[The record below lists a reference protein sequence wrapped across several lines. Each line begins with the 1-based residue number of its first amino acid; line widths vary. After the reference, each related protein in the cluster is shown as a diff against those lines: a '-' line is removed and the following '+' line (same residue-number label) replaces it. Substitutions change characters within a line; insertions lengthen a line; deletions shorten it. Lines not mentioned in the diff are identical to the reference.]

1 MNGITGINNVINAV
15 VPTTLLVVL
24 NVICLT
30 SNNRSGVS
38 FRDGFFP
45 SFAGFSG
52 LILTSDVFLFCT
64 NVRVNNVRIGSIR
77 GPSIGCPGTIFVN
90 TLVAILVF
98 ILKAFTLNVV
108 VPRGSVG
115 LARDL
120 LINFSGCFG
129 FVRTS

>member
-1 MNGITGINNVINAV
+1 MNAV

-24 NVICLT
+24 KVVCLT
-30 SNNRSGVS
+30 AKKRSGVS
-38 FRDGFFP
+38 FRDDFFP

-52 LILTSDVFLFCT
+52 IILTTDVFLFCT
-64 NVRVNNVRIGSIR
+64 NVRVNNVRMGSIR
-77 GPSIGCPGTIFVN
+77 GPSGGCPGTMFVN

-98 ILKAFTLNVV
+98 ILNAFTLNIV
-108 VPRGSVG
+108 VPTGSVG

-129 FVRTS
+129 CVRTS